1 MNHSNRLIAAF
12 GAAIVIFMSTPAR
25 AGVAPTPDEPRQ
37 AAPESI
43 AMYGAMILYGVLAA
57 SDLRDHASANC
68 DYLSLGDLALVQ
80 QWLARTG
87 VYCDWPE

>member
-1 MNHSNRLIAAF
+1 MNHSNKLIATF
-12 GAAIVIFMSTPAR
+12 GAAIVIFLSTPAR

-37 AAPESI
+37 ATAELI
-43 AMYGAMILYGVLAA
+43 AMYGTMILHGVLAA

-68 DYLSLGDLALVQ
+68 DCLSPGDLAAVQ